1 MTENKIK
8 IFIVDDHDLIR
19 EGLDRILSFEDNI
32 SILRECKNGREVLEL
47 LEKEVPDIILLDINM
62 PVLNGI
68 DTLKEI
74 KKRFNKIKVIMLTVE
89 DDRRTITEVIDI
101 GADGYIL
108 KESAGS
114 EIVNA
119 IKAVSNNEKYMDVA
133 LLKIIFHDIKDN
145 FRKEKSIIYTDKTSV
160 IQQIIK

>member
-1 MTENKIK
+1 MTENKIT
-8 IFIVDDHDLIR
+8 IFIVDDHDLSR
-19 EGLDRILSFEDNI
+19 EGLDRILSCEDNI

>member
-1 MTENKIK
+1 
-8 IFIVDDHDLIR
+8 
-19 EGLDRILSFEDNI
+19 
-32 SILRECKNGREVLEL
+32 
-47 LEKEVPDIILLDINM
+47 M